1 MSWVKGLNRGL
12 TLSITRKALGYQLQT
27 MRICSDVLGMFSGFS
42 FVRAVLFNLREIE
55 VLVKTVRNTLAVDAM
70 WGVRSVSSF

>member
-1 MSWVKGLNRGL
+1 
-12 TLSITRKALGYQLQT
+12 